1 MSLPP
6 NTPSNR
12 LALSRERLR
21 TALQR
26 SPAAPEQ
33 GHNPA
38 QAHGQPGQPAQPAQ
52 GAETSAAAWLHS
64 LQAAPGLRLLMEA
77 ASSWWAK
84 HPLRMAS
91 MLAADAAKSVAQPL
105 AQRHPL
111 GLVAGAFLL
120 GAALVWSRPWRW
132 IFKPVLLAG
141 LVPHVFSRV
150 ANHLSAVPA
159 QSWLPVLASLLGQQ
173 RQTSPGPMPAQA
185 PDQQKMQAPPNGAWP
200 DVSPQAHS

>member
-6 NTPSNR
+6 VAPSNR

-33 GHNPA
+33 GHTPA
-38 QAHGQPGQPAQPAQ
+38 QAHGQPGPTAQ
-52 GAETSAAAWLHS
+52 GAETPAAAWLHS
-64 LQAAPGLRLLMEA
+64 LQAEPGLRLLIEA

-91 MLAADAAKSVAQPL
+91 MLAADAVKSVAQPL

-132 IFKPVLLAG
+132 VFKPVLLAG

-150 ANHLSAVPA
+150 ADHLSAVPA
-159 QSWLPVLASLLGQQ
+159 QSWLPVLAALLGQPQ
-173 RQTSPGPMPAQA
+173 ARQPEA
-185 PDQQKMQAPPNGAWP
+185 
-200 DVSPQAHS
+200 SPQAHS